1 MHAVANGS
9 DNRNVLALLLVL
21 AQELTP
27 ATPAPSPTAE
37 TIVAVP
43 RIGAIDFYGLRKF
56 SADRLLR
63 ELKLKEGEP
72 LPASRVDLEELL
84 EDLEGIVGAR
94 VEAVCC
100 ASPGRPIL
108 YVGIEEKGAAVHFDV
123 RPPFDGSA
131 VPLLPADITS
141 AYRQLLEAMVGAVRS
156 GETAEDWSRGHSLL
170 VNETSR
176 GWQLRLLQLADG
188 HLAALRQALKEGDE
202 EERAIAAYT
211 IGYVTDKR
219 AVINDLQM
227 AMRDPGAKVR
237 ENALRSLAAFSVL
250 ARREPKLEM
259 QVLPTW
265 IVEMLHSLDWSDRQ
279 QAIQVLL
286 TLSEVRDP
294 KMMELLRE
302 RSRDTLIEMARWK
315 HLPHAL
321 PAYVLLGR
329 SAGMAETEIE
339 RTWAADEREKTIAAI
354 LKAKSRTP

>member
-1 MHAVANGS
+1 MI
-9 DNRNVLALLLVL
+9 ALLFLF
-21 AQELTP
+21 AQELTIPAP
-27 ATPAPSPTAE
+27 ATTSNAAE
-37 TIVAVP
+37 TVLAVP
-43 RIGAIDFYGLRKF
+43 RIGAIEFYGLHKLT
-56 SADRLLR
+56 ADRVLR
-63 ELKLKEGEP
+63 ELKLKVGDP
-72 LPASRVDLEELL
+72 LPGSRVDLEEKL
-84 EDLEGIVGAR
+84 EEVDGVVAAR

-100 ASPGRPIL
+100 AKPGQPVL
-108 YVGIEEKGAAVHFDV
+108 YIGIEEKGAVHFDV
-123 RPPFDGSA
+123 RPSFEGPG
-131 VPLLPADITS
+131 VPLLPGDITS
-141 AYRQLLEAMVGAVRS
+141 AYRQLLEAMAGAGRA
-156 GETAEDWSRGHSLL
+156 GATAEDWSRGHSLL
-170 VNETSR
+170 VDEPSR

-188 HLAALRQALKEGDE
+188 NLAALRQALKEGDE

-219 AVINDLQM
+219 AVINDLQL

-259 QVLPTW
+259 QVQPTW
-265 IVEMLHSLDWSDRQ
+265 MVEMLHSLDWSDRQ

-286 TLSEVRDP
+286 TLTEIRDP
-294 KMMELLRE
+294 KLMQQLAE

-354 LKAKSRTP
+354 LKAKK

>member
-1 MHAVANGS
+1 MCGEGRRADNGG
-9 DNRNVLALLLVL
+9 VIALLLLL
-21 AQELTP
+21 AQDLSP
-27 ATPAPSPTAE
+27 GVAAPKAAE
-37 TIVAVP
+37 IVLAVP
-43 RIGAIDFYGLRKF
+43 RIGAIDFYGLHKLG
-56 SADRLLR
+56 AERLLR
-63 ELKLKEGEP
+63 ELKLKEGDL
-72 LPASRVDLEELL
+72 LPGSRVDLEEKL
-84 EDLEGIVGAR
+84 EEIDGVVAAR

-108 YVGIEEKGAAVHFDV
+108 YVGVEEKGGVHFEV
-123 RPPFDGSA
+123 RPPFEGSG
-131 VPLLPADITS
+131 VPLLPADVTS
-141 AYRQLLEAMVGAVRS
+141 AYRQLIEAMGGAVRS
-156 GETAEDWSRGHSLL
+156 GESAEDWSRGHSLL
-170 VNETSR
+170 VDETSR
-176 GWQLRLLQLADG
+176 GWQLRLLQLADPS
-188 HLAALRQALKEGDE
+188 LDALRAALKDGDE

-219 AVINDLQM
+219 AVINDLQL

-250 ARREPKLEM
+250 ARRDPSTEM

-265 IVEMLHSLDWSDRQ
+265 MVEMLHSLDFSDRQ

-294 KMMELLRE
+294 KLMVLLRE
-302 RSRDTLIEMARWK
+302 RSRNTLVEMARWK

-329 SAGMAETEIE
+329 AFGMAETEIE

-354 LKAKSRTP
+354 LKVKKPVI